1 MKKLMNL
8 LCLNF
13 LFIVAFVAPQS
24 TVAADIIGTW
34 AYEVSDTPPEYAQG
48 EITFMKNGDVYS
60 AEINV
65 SGSITKIDDVKVEG
79 NTASFKVFVEGSD
92 VKIKMTFEGD
102 VMTGKAE
109 SYDGVFMMKG
119 KRKEG

>member
-1 MKKLMNL
+1 MKKLINL
-8 LCLNF
+8 VSVNF
-13 LFIVAFVAPQS
+13 LFIIAFIAPN
-24 TVAADIIGTW
+24 TTLAADIVGTW
-34 AYEVSDTPPEYAQG
+34 AYEVSDTPPEYAEG

-60 AEINV
+60 AEITV
-65 SGSITKIDDVKVEG
+65 SGSVTKIDAVKVEG

-92 VKIKMTFEGD
+92 LKIKMTFEGD

-119 KRKEG
+119 KRK